1 MKKTSL
7 TGGLNQRFRDNSWGD
22 AFDLSVRR
30 IVERNR
36 FLSRGGDENEGNEEN
51 EMRIDYELSRTM
63 PDGSVN
69 SGRGTCSS
77 VDGLEKVFKE
87 FVKNHGTGCD
97 DYDEF
102 RCRFV
107 GR

>member
-1 MKKTSL
+1 MRKPSSTGSL
-7 TGGLNQRFRDNSWGD
+7 NRRFRDDSWGD
-22 AFDLSVRR
+22 AFNLAVRR
-30 IVERNR
+30 IIERDM
-36 FLSRGGDENEGNEEN
+36 FLARVGNENKEN

-69 SGRGTCSS
+69 SGYGTCSS
-77 VDGLEKVFKE
+77 ADGLEKVFGE
-87 FVKNHGTGCD
+87 FVKNHGTGLN

>member
-1 MKKTSL
+1 
-7 TGGLNQRFRDNSWGD
+7 
-22 AFDLSVRR
+22 
-30 IVERNR
+30 
-36 FLSRGGDENEGNEEN
+36 
-51 EMRIDYELSRTM
+51 MRIDYELSRTM

-77 VDGLEKVFKE
+77 ADGLEKVFRE

>member
-1 MKKTSL
+1 MKKISL
-7 TGGLNQRFRDNSWGD
+7 TGWLNQRFRDDSWGD

-30 IVERNR
+30 IIERDR
-36 FLSRGGDENEGNEEN
+36 FLSRGRDEKEEN

-77 VDGLEKVFKE
+77 ADGLEKVFRE
-87 FVKNHGTGCD
+87 FVKNHGTGCN

>member
-1 MKKTSL
+1 
-7 TGGLNQRFRDNSWGD
+7 
-22 AFDLSVRR
+22 
-30 IVERNR
+30 
-36 FLSRGGDENEGNEEN
+36 
-51 EMRIDYELSRTM
+51 MRIDYELSRTM

-69 SGRGTCSS
+69 SERGTCSS
-77 VDGLEKVFKE
+77 ADGLEKVFRE
-87 FVKNHGTGCD
+87 FVKNHGTGCN

>member
-1 MKKTSL
+1 M
-7 TGGLNQRFRDNSWGD
+7 NQRFRDDSWD
-22 AFDLSVRR
+22 DVFDLSVRR
-30 IVERNR
+30 IIERNR
-36 FLSRGGDENEGNEEN
+36 FLTRGWNENEENENEEN

-69 SGRGTCSS
+69 NGCGTCSS
-77 VDGLEKVFKE
+77 ADGLEKVFKE

>member
-1 MKKTSL
+1 MKKISI
-7 TGGLNQRFRDNSWGD
+7 TGGLNQRFRDDSWGD
-22 AFDLSVRR
+22 AFDLAVRR
-30 IVERNR
+30 IIERDR
-36 FLSRGGDENEGNEEN
+36 FLSRGRDEKEEN

-69 SGRGTCSS
+69 SGCGTCSS
-77 VDGLEKVFKE
+77 ADGLEKVFRE
-87 FVKNHGTGCD
+87 FVKNHGTGCN

>member
-1 MKKTSL
+1 MKKISL
-7 TGGLNQRFRDNSWGD
+7 TGGLNQRFRDDSWGD
-22 AFDLSVRR
+22 AFDLAVRR
-30 IVERNR
+30 IVERDM
-36 FLSRGGDENEGNEEN
+36 FLSRGGNGKKENG
-51 EMRIDYELSRTM
+51 MRIDYELSRTM

-69 SGRGTCSS
+69 SERGTCSS
-77 VDGLEKVFKE
+77 ADGLEKVFRE
-87 FVKNHGTGCD
+87 FVKNHGTGCN